1 MGTLCQAIDMG
12 TIDYAD
18 ACVLQSSLAAEL
30 AAGKRSDCILL
41 LQHPHTYTLG
51 SAAKHEHLLY
61 SDEQLNH
68 YDIVVCE
75 TDRGGGIAYHGP
87 GQLIGYPI
95 LDLGSLYLD
104 DSHIFTSDYIGYVR
118 KLEVMLIN
126 ILRGYGIESIQVSG
140 LTGVWVESCVSSN
153 GQLTSRKNT
162 DLPRKIGSIGIKV
175 DKNGISQHGFAL
187 NVDIQGSYF
196 EGIVSCGLDGYG
208 TISMS
213 EVLANVPTIQDVQST
228 VICEFGRMFDKE
240 MVLSDRP
247 LADLCINRNE

>member
-1 MGTLCQAIDMG
+1 MGTLCQAIDVG

-18 ACVLQSSLAAEL
+18 ARVLQSALAAEL

-51 SAAKHEHLLY
+51 SSANYEDLLY
-61 SDEQLNH
+61 TDDQLIH

-75 TDRGGGIAYHGP
+75 TDRGGGITYHGP

-95 LDLGSLYLD
+95 LDLGSVNVD
-104 DSHIFTSDYIGYVR
+104 DSHAFATDYISYIR

-126 ILRGYGIESIQVSG
+126 ILSYYGIKSTQVPG
-140 LTGVWVESCVSSN
+140 LTGVWVESCASSK
-153 GQLTSRKNT
+153 GQLTSCKVN
-162 DLPRKIGSIGIKV
+162 DLARKIGSIGIRV

-187 NVDIQGSYF
+187 NIDIQESYF
-196 EGIVSCGLDGYG
+196 EGIVPCGLDGYG

-213 EVLANVPTIQDVQST
+213 EVLLDVPTIQDVQST
-228 VICEFGRMFDKE
+228 LISEFGRMFDKE
-240 MVLSDRP
+240 MVSSYRSLS
-247 LADLCINRNE
+247 DLCIGGN

>member
-1 MGTLCQAIDMG
+1 MGTLCQAIDVG

-18 ACVLQSSLAAEL
+18 ARVLQSALAAEL

-51 SAAKHEHLLY
+51 SSANYEDLLY
-61 SDEQLNH
+61 TDDQLIH

-75 TDRGGGIAYHGP
+75 TDRGGGITYHGP

-95 LDLGSLYLD
+95 LDLGSVNVD
-104 DSHIFTSDYIGYVR
+104 DSHAFATDYISYIR

-126 ILRGYGIESIQVSG
+126 ILSYYGIKSTQVPG
-140 LTGVWVESCVSSN
+140 LTGVWVESCASSK
-153 GQLTSRKNT
+153 GQLTSCKVN
-162 DLPRKIGSIGIKV
+162 DLPRKIGSIGIRV

-187 NVDIQGSYF
+187 NIDIQESYF
-196 EGIVSCGLDGYG
+196 EGIVPCGLDGYG

-213 EVLANVPTIQDVQST
+213 EVLLDVPTIQDVQST
-228 VICEFGRMFDKE
+228 LISEFGRMFDKE
-240 MVLSDRP
+240 MVSSDRLLVDP
-247 LADLCINRNE
+247 CIYRN